1 MHPREMKIP
10 NEILDPF
17 LAQAALSMK
26 LAVGSFATWLATTNI
41 PEGNELAKMASGL
54 TGWGLSI
61 ACIWTLTKAIRVLFA
76 KLEEKDKTIQQ
87 LNDIA
92 VSKAEA
98 QRTEMLN
105 ELKMINAKNNQ

>member
-1 MHPREMKIP
+1 MKLP

-17 LAQAALSMK
+17 LAQTALSMK
-26 LAVGSFATWLATTNI
+26 LAIGSFATWMATTNI
-41 PEGNELAKMASGL
+41 PEGHELAKIASAT
-54 TGWGLSI
+54 TGWGLAI
-61 ACIWTLTKAIRVLFA
+61 ACIWSLTKAVRVLFL
-76 KLEEKDKTIQQ
+76 KIEEKDKAIQA

-105 ELKMINAKNNQ
+105 ELKLMNERNQR